1 MDPLPRDAAL
11 VVIDVQEGFDDP
23 AWGRRNNPHAVEN
36 VARPLA
42 AWRHEQRP
50 IFQVQHV
57 SRHASSPLAEG
68 SPGVNIKEA
77 VRPAADEPLV
87 RKRVHSAFI
96 GTDLEVLLR
105 DRGCSA
111 VVVTG
116 LTTNHR
122 VETTTRTAT
131 DLGFETY
138 LVSDATAMFDRRG
151 PHGHLQ
157 SAEEIHAMTLTNLA
171 GEFATVL
178 AAHELLAL
186 LTPESEALARP

>member
-23 AWGRRNNPHAVEN
+23 AWGRRNNPHAEEN
-36 VARPLA
+36 VAHLLA

-50 IFQVQHV
+50 IFHVQHA
-57 SRHASSPLAEG
+57 SRHASSPLAEA

-77 VRPAADEPLV
+77 VRPVADEPLV

-111 VVVTG
+111 AVVTG
-116 LTTNHR
+116 LTTNR
-122 VETTTRTAT
+122 CVETITRMAAN
-131 DLGFETY
+131 LGFETY
-138 LVSDATAMFDRRG
+138 LVSDATATFDRRG
-151 PHGHLQ
+151 PHGHPRP
-157 SAEEIHAMTLTNLA
+157 AEEIHTMTLTNLA

-178 AAHELLAL
+178 ATHERLAL
-186 LTPESEALARP
+186 LVPESEALARP